1 MDEDFKATKEGQMLL
16 ELASEGK
23 LYKQEDQHWELFE
36 GAAEE
41 KEANTEVEFAEPTA
55 EEHAELA
62 RGHAHYDWHLQQ
74 LHGEHQARHAAK
86 SKTSNDELLE
96 TQEHAKIKMVEQK
109 LERIGNQVKE
119 AMNGCQAKP
128 QSPGCLAGNAD
139 ECRWPEPKKFDLV
152 ISWWTN
158 KPQSDLKVH
167 DPMPASLIQ
176 QLEKVGV
183 KTESENARFENQA
196 EIKYAMR
203 SFEKHGLLDHVN
215 NVFLLI
221 DSATLN
227 NFGA

>member
-1 MDEDFKATKEGQMLL
+1 MQHRRKATLLLAVLGGVICQSLALAVESGAEAEEDDPNVEWDHGETIISDLKKVEGTSDHTVADMDEDFKATKEGQMLL

-96 TQEHAKIKMVEQK
+96 TQEHAKRKMVEQK
-109 LERIGNQVKE
+109 LEKIGNQVKE

-158 KPQSDLKVH
+158 KPQSD
-167 DPMPASLIQ
+167 
-176 QLEKVGV
+176 
-183 KTESENARFENQA
+183 
-196 EIKYAMR
+196 
-203 SFEKHGLLDHVN
+203 
-215 NVFLLI
+215 
-221 DSATLN
+221 
-227 NFGA
+227 